1 MNVRAGRA
9 NPAILNKVE
18 VLYYGVPTPLNQLAQ
33 ISIPEARQLAIKP
46 FDKSC
51 LGAIEKGIYEA
62 NIGLTPNNN
71 GETIILNIPALTEET
86 RREYVK
92 QVREICLLYTSG
104 VNTGDQLRIAGKG
117 EAGSNGGPNG
127 DIYLEFKVAD
137 HKLFIRDDN
146 DIYLK
151 VPITITEAMLGCKK
165 EIPTLY
171 GNVILTIPAGS
182 NTNDKHRLKGKG
194 VKEANSSRTGDMY
207 VLLNVVVPKKLS
219 RDQKKLVE
227 ALAKTKL
234 EDDSEFKSFHK
245 FVKEN
250 EK

>member
-1 MNVRAGRA
+1 MEDVMDIDKILEETEIKMQHSIEAMEKKFMNVRAGRA

-92 QVREICLLYTSG
+92 QVREIAEEG
-104 VNTGDQLRIAGKG
+104 RIALR
-117 EAGSNGGPNG
+117 N
-127 DIYLEFKVAD
+127 
-137 HKLFIRDDN
+137 IRQDANNEIKRLD
-146 DIYLK
+146 
-151 VPITITEAMLGCKK
+151 ITEDD
-165 EIPTLY
+165 I
-171 GNVILTIPAGS
+171 
-182 NTNDKHRLKGKG
+182 KGGQSDVQDLISKYNK
-194 VKEANSSRTGDMY
+194 V
-207 VLLNVVVPKKLS
+207 
-219 RDQKKLVE
+219 VE
-227 ALAKTKL
+227 AKL
-234 EDDSEFKSFHK
+234 
-245 FVKEN
+245 KEK
-250 EK
+250 EQELMSV